1 MIQLKNRGNK
11 MLKDVEYL
19 ALTNLSYYD
28 WSHLTSSE
36 EGRVLIEEY
45 SVAKMLEDLKDLFN

>member
-1 MIQLKNRGNK
+1 

-36 EGRVLIEEY
+36 EGRVLIEKN
-45 SVAKMLEDLKDLFN
+45 SVAKMLEDLKDLFNC